1 MGTNAGMKLPLGA
14 TGITPEGETLR
25 VREVWDYNLEDEFEI
40 IRNIVDQYPYV
51 AMDTEFPGVVVR
63 SVGNFQR
70 AGQFQYATLRRNVNM
85 LKLIQLGLTFTDED
99 GNLPRH
105 NGELCV
111 WQFNFKEFR
120 LGEDM
125 YAQESIDLLKQSGI
139 DFNVMQRG
147 GVDVQRFGE
156 LLTSS
161 GVVLNEAMRWV
172 TFHSGY
178 DFGYMI
184 KVLTC
189 DELPD
194 REEEFFELMQIYF
207 PCIYDIKYLMK
218 FCDSLHGGLSRLA
231 ELLNVERIGPQ
242 HQAGS
247 DSLLTGFVFH
257 KLLKTHFNGIQELGD
272 HAGILFG
279 LGTDGAADLLE

>member
-1 MGTNAGMKLPLGA
+1 M
-14 TGITPEGETLR
+14 
-25 VREVWDYNLEDEFEI
+25 
-40 IRNIVDQYPYV
+40 
-51 AMDTEFPGVVVR
+51 
-63 SVGNFQR
+63 
-70 AGQFQYATLRRNVNM
+70 
-85 LKLIQLGLTFTDED
+85 
-99 GNLPRH
+99 
-105 NGELCV
+105 

-194 REEEFFELMQIYF
+194 RRGAPRDGTRRRARTRRRRPASLPVPCREEEFFELMQIYF

-242 HQAGS
+242 VRS
-247 DSLLTGFVFH
+247 CT
-257 KLLKTHFNGIQELGD
+257 
-272 HAGILFG
+272 
-279 LGTDGAADLLE
+279 